1 MEAILQEIEALGEE
15 IPADILEELEKE
27 IRRNEEANRMAK
39 QMERTALAAKERAL
53 QSQMAMKEM
62 VQKYEDIQAKV
73 FDARSTLKETTEAL
87 ERQTKL
93 TRDVIDLRERTQR
106 AALKHIQNE
115 AKLEAA
121 ASTVAA
127 AVIANETDSHILGRP
142 VNSGGDSDGPSVS
155 SSPKSSPHRPFSNPS
170 SFSNSQ
176 HAQTVQR
183 LQAKLAMKCIQ
194 QRPILEEKNEEEEEA
209 EREETTS
216 DGAQGGAV
224 CDDNPY
230 KEHKDSIEDAIARL
244 EARSRSMAEA
254 IERVNIYEESLQV
267 RAHEALSDTKR
278 GKVLIAEAEA
288 RKKEK
293 EAEDMRKKVEEMQKM
308 LSERKNRLRL
318 TESAIEATDEKA
330 KKFDKV
336 HGLTERKMKY
346 MEKKKMQMLMFDK
359 K

>member
-194 QRPILEEKNEEEEEA
+194 QRPVGFKLKLELKFDMTLALLCNLKI
-209 EREETTS
+209 RKIIMFS
-216 DGAQGGAV
+216 
-224 CDDNPY
+224 
-230 KEHKDSIEDAIARL
+230 
-244 EARSRSMAEA
+244 SRIFGSFSS
-254 IERVNIYEESLQV
+254 RFW
-267 RAHEALSDTKR
+267 
-278 GKVLIAEAEA
+278 
-288 RKKEK
+288 KKK
-293 EAEDMRKKVEEMQKM
+293 MRKKKKKRKEKKRLPMEHKAVQYVMTTLIKNTRTASRM
-308 LSERKNRLRL
+308 LLQGWKPGQDLWRKPSN
-318 TESAIEATDEKA
+318 ESTFT
-330 KKFDKV
+330 KKVCKS
-336 HGLTERKMKY
+336 GLTRRYQIQNVGKFLSPRLKP
-346 MEKKKMQMLMFDK
+346 EKKKK
-359 K
+359 KPRI

>member
-39 QMERTALAAKERAL
+39 QMEMTALVAKERAQ
-53 QSQMAMKEM
+53 QSQVAMKEM
-62 VQKYEDIQAKV
+62 VQKYEDIQTKV
-73 FDARSTLKETTEAL
+73 FDARATLKQTTETL

-93 TRDVIDLRERTQR
+93 TRDVIELRERTQR

-142 VNSGGDSDGPSVS
+142 VNNDGDSDGQSVS

-194 QRPILEEKNEEEEEA
+194 QRPILEEKIEEEET
-209 EREETTS
+209 EREATIS
-216 DGAQGGAV
+216 DGAEGVAA
-224 CDDNPY
+224 CDANAY

-267 RAHEALSDTKR
+267 RAHEALSDTKH

-308 LSERKNRLRL
+308 LAERKNRLRL

-346 MEKKKMQMLMFDK
+346 MEKKKMDMMMFDK